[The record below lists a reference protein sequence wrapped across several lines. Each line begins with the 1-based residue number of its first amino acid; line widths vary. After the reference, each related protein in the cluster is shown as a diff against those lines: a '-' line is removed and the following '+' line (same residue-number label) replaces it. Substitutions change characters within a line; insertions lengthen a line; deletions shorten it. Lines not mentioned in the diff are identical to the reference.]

1 MIQDKLRN
9 NDYYD
14 VDNQVNKCEDKV
26 NDFRNNYIDNGNKK
40 DNVFGNK
47 FSAFFNKFGTS
58 KYRKLKNSSSSL
70 HNQIINLK
78 IN

>member
-14 VDNQVNKCEDKV
+14 VDKQVNKCKDKV

-40 DNVFGNK
+40 DNVFRNK
-47 FSAFFNKFGTS
+47 FSAFFNKSGTS
-58 KYRKLKNSSSSL
+58 KYQKT
-70 HNQIINLK
+70 QK
-78 IN
+78 IS